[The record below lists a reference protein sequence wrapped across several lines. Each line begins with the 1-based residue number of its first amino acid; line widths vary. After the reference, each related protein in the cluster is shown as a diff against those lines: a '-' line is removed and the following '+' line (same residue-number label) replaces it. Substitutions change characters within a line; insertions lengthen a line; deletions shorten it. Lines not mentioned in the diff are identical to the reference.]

1 MGHVFNL
8 YQGNRGV
15 MKDVVRAE
23 LNPTSFGANGKTKAL
38 C

>member
-1 MGHVFNL
+1 
-8 YQGNRGV
+8 